1 MDRPILTLKPN
12 ILIAPLDWGL
22 GHATR
27 CIPIIKCLL
36 EQNCNVVLAGE
47 GKIKTLLQ
55 GEFPELR
62 FLTLQGYRVRYSQN
76 HWTLPFTIASQ
87 IPRILSSIKK
97 EQTWLQDVVEKY
109 AIDAIISD
117 NRYGLH
123 HPAVPSVFITHQ
135 LRIKTPLGKTAE
147 DYLQKLNYRYL
158 HQFSECW
165 VPDAAGDT
173 NLGGA
178 LSHPE
183 KLPPVP
189 VKYIGPLSRFTKAG
203 SQTTRHLLV
212 LLSGPEP
219 QRTLLER
226 LLLEQ
231 LPHYTG
237 PVVFVR
243 GLPGS
248 TEGMP
253 APAHVNVYHHLV
265 AEELQ
270 QKISEASFIIC
281 RCGYSTVMDI
291 AALQKKSILIP
302 TPGQTEQEYLARHLM
317 KENFALC
324 IAQKRFSLN
333 AALEAAAVFDYRLPN
348 FNHPTKL
355 PETIR
360 HFLEQLNPGKTHRLN
375 PLTNPSQP
383 QS

>member
-1 MDRPILTLKPN
+1 MDRPISAVKPN

-36 EQNCNVVLAGE
+36 EQNCNVLLAGE
-47 GKIKTLLQ
+47 GKINTLLQ
-55 GEFPELR
+55 AEFPELKI
-62 FLTLQGYRVRYSQN
+62 LTLQGYRVRYSRN
-76 HWTLPFTIASQ
+76 HWTLPFTIAAQ

-97 EQTWLQDVVEKY
+97 EQAWLQSVVQQY
-109 AIDAIISD
+109 AVDAVISD

-123 HPAVPSVFITHQ
+123 HPAITSVFMTHQ
-135 LRIKTPLGKTAE
+135 LRIKTPLGQMAE
-147 DYLQKLNYRYL
+147 KYLQKLNYRYI

-165 VPDAAGDT
+165 VPDTAGDN

-178 LSHPE
+178 LSHPG
-183 KLPPVP
+183 KLPSVP
-189 VKYIGPLSRFTKAG
+189 VKYIGPLSRFSKTD
-203 SQTTRHLLV
+203 SPTTRHLLV

-226 LLLEQ
+226 LLLQQ
-231 LPHYTG
+231 LSHYTG

-248 TEGMP
+248 REGLP
-253 APAHVNVYHHLV
+253 APANITVHPHLT

-270 QKISEASFIIC
+270 QKISEASFIIS

-317 KENFALC
+317 KKKFALC
-324 IAQKRFSLN
+324 REQKRFNLD
-333 AALEAAAVFDYRLPN
+333 AALEAAAAFDYQWSNL
-348 FNHPTKL
+348 NHPTKL
-355 PETIR
+355 SDTIH
-360 HFLEQLNPGKTHRLN
+360 HFIEHVKAKKTYPVN
-375 PLTNPSQP
+375 PLTNPAHPRS
-383 QS
+383 